1 MNSDDN
7 VQTMMEEVKHEM
19 EMGEQ
24 TIHERVM
31 HAMESS
37 AANMTDPFALM
48 TNDTIHNDPHY
59 RDAAPRRT
67 EGVGWMSSI
76 SDTLKHSLSAVSD
89 PVVLA
94 TGSTATSRHE
104 TEANADTLER
114 ARSKAEEAAGSAR
127 DVVEDAV
134 SDGGEKID
142 DMVAS
147 ISDTLKHSLSA
158 VSDPVVLATG
168 STATSRHD
176 EQERSTLERKAEE
189 AAKSAREVMDDA
201 ARGTEERLESA
212 RDKLKEGS
220 EKMTSI
226 SDTLKHSLSAV
237 SDPVVLAT
245 GSTATSRHE
254 QDHDMLQRAQNKAE
268 EAAENAREVVE
279 DAASATEERLEVVR
293 DKLEEGAEMVKEAA
307 GDAMDAAELMKQKG
321 VGRPKVVVP
330 GVTPTKM
337 VNPTYSEVPP
347 MNATYIS
354 SQTEATP
361 YDRSARTQHTDL
373 LEAGEQF
380 GAHLASMATGALTS
394 NDRDLEQAKRW
405 SAGDGEPDVT
415 VDESSR
421 GIFDHVLL
429 GTMVAPKPNGAVDA
443 VADRIEEASE
453 KARELGGKLH
463 ERAGSLTVNDVHFLG
478 PGELVSP
485 SDNSEC
491 A

>member
-134 SDGGEKID
+134 SDGGEID
-142 DMVAS
+142 DMVA
-147 ISDTLKHSLSA
+147 
-158 VSDPVVLATG
+158 
-168 STATSRHD
+168 
-176 EQERSTLERKAEE
+176 
-189 AAKSAREVMDDA
+189 
-201 ARGTEERLESA
+201 
-212 RDKLKEGS
+212 
-220 EKMTSI
+220 SI

>member
-134 SDGGEKID
+134 SDGGEID
-142 DMVAS
+142 DMVA
-147 ISDTLKHSLSA
+147 
-158 VSDPVVLATG
+158 
-168 STATSRHD
+168 
-176 EQERSTLERKAEE
+176 
-189 AAKSAREVMDDA
+189 
-201 ARGTEERLESA
+201 
-212 RDKLKEGS
+212 
-220 EKMTSI
+220 SI

-361 YDRSARTQHTDL
+361 YDRTTRAQPHWMESAGD
-373 LEAGEQF
+373 QF
-380 GAHLASMATGALTS
+380 GAHLASVGAGPPVPSSTV
-394 NDRDLEQAKRW
+394 EAKRW

-463 ERAGSLTVNDVHFLG
+463 ERVGSLTAEDIRILG
-478 PGELVSP
+478 PRDLVSP
-485 SDNSEC
+485 TDNSDRASES